1 MARSQKSYDRCW
13 SCYYCTYYSSILVT
27 MLEVKKCDQCD
38 RLAEENSNLEILIR
52 HLKADK
58 FRAIKARQEAEGD
71 LTIIKGIGQN
81 SPEVKALKK
90 EIKQLKKDA
99 AEMYKY
105 P

>member
-1 MARSQKSYDRCW
+1 
-13 SCYYCTYYSSILVT
+13 

-52 HLKADK
+52 HLKEQVRLEK
-58 FRAIKARQEAEGD
+58 KRRQFAEGE
-71 LTIIKGIGQN
+71 LSIVKGIGQN

-90 EIKQLKKDA
+90 EIKELKQDA
-99 AEMYKY
+99 KELLNY

>member
-1 MARSQKSYDRCW
+1 MSKIKRC
-13 SCYYCTYYSSILVT
+13 
-27 MLEVKKCDQCD
+27 EQCE
-38 RLAEENSNLEILIR
+38 RLAEENSNLEKLIQ

-58 FRAIKARQEAEGD
+58 YREIKARQEAEGD